1 MVDPTQPNPYRAP
14 AFGPAD
20 HDLMIPAG
28 HVVLVLGVLLL
39 LTPITMLVHGLV
51 QGLWVSDVPSHSTI
65 LTEVLLSV
73 GLIIGFFLVGLSRR
87 YNWERFG
94 FWLPLRTDYL
104 FVGGI
109 IGISIFIQPLF
120 MFGYDPEGSTTLR
133 DNFFAAFHPQGAL
146 LFELLVFAALVI
158 LAPLLE
164 EMVFRGLFF
173 GWARQRL
180 RFLDAAIFSSLIFAA
195 FHAAYVDVLGL
206 HWGFRAVGMI
216 FVLGFLSALLFER
229 TGSLVAPTL
238 LHGLFNLQAA
248 IPLLLD
254 IPPA

>member
-1 MVDPTQPNPYRAP
+1 MVDPTQPNPYRTP

-94 FWLPLRTDYL
+94 FWLPVRTDYL

-109 IGISIFIQPLF
+109 IGISIFIF
-120 MFGYDPEGSTTLR
+120 
-133 DNFFAAFHPQGAL
+133 
-146 LFELLVFAALVI
+146 
-158 LAPLLE
+158 
-164 EMVFRGLFF
+164 
-173 GWARQRL
+173 
-180 RFLDAAIFSSLIFAA
+180 
-195 FHAAYVDVLGL
+195 
-206 HWGFRAVGMI
+206 
-216 FVLGFLSALLFER
+216 
-229 TGSLVAPTL
+229 
-238 LHGLFNLQAA
+238 
-248 IPLLLD
+248 
-254 IPPA
+254 